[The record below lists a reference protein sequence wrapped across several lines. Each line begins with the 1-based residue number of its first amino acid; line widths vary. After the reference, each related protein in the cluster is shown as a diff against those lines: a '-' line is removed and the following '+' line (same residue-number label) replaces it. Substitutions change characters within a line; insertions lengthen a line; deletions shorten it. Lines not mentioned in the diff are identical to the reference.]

1 MKKNM
6 LIKVQVNSILSLK
19 IIFLKKKVYVVTHNQ
34 LLLIKSDH
42 IKLHEGKNYILM
54 PDLKSG
60 RKTIPGKI

>member
-19 IIFLKKKVYVVTHNQ
+19 ILFLKKNIYGVTHNQ
-34 LLLIKSDH
+34 LLKIKSDH
-42 IKLHEGKNYILM
+42 IKLHDENFDILM